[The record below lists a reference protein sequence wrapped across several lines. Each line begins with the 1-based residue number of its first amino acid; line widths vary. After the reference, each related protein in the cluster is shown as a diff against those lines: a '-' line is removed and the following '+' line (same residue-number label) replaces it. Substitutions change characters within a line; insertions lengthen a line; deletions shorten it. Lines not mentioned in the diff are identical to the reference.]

1 LSDFEPDLSFEV
13 FGMVE
18 GGFIED
24 EEVRGCCYDEVED
37 VGEDAVDMRLVVVV
51 VVVVWVSSPGHTL

>member
-51 VVVVWVSSPGHTL
+51 VW